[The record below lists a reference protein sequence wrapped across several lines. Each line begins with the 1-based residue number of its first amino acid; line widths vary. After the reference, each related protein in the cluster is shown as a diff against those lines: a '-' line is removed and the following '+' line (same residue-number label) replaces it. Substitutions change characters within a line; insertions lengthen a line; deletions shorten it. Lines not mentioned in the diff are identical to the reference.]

1 METVKLV
8 AQKRLETGKG
18 QARRLRKAGKLP
30 AVVYGRGDTEVLTVD
45 ARELLLI
52 RQSGGENTFIDLE
65 IGGDTPEMCSVILR
79 EVQVD
84 PASRVQV
91 HADFYRL
98 AMDELITV
106 TVPVEFVNIPE
117 DRLKA
122 AQSEVSVLAREL
134 TVECLPREI
143 PNTIEVDLEE
153 LQVGDVLHAGATA
166 LPRGVTLLTNAEE
179 AVVTTSMITVV
190 EEGAEPEGKEALAG
204 VAEGAPEATGAANE
218 AEDDG

>member
-1 METVKLV
+1 MDTVKLV
-8 AQKRLETGKG
+8 AQKRVETGKG

-45 ARELLLI
+45 AKELLLI
-52 RQSGGENTFIDLE
+52 RQSGGENTIIDLE

-79 EVQVD
+79 EVQID
-84 PASRVQV
+84 PVSRAQI

-122 AQSEVSVLAREL
+122 AQAEISVLTREL
-134 TVECLPREI
+134 MVECLPREI
-143 PNTIEVDLEE
+143 PNAIEVDLED
-153 LQVGDVLHAGATA
+153 LQVGDVLHAGAVA
-166 LPRGVTLLTNAEE
+166 LPRGVTLVTNDDE
-179 AVVTTSMITVV
+179 AVLTTSMITVAK
-190 EEGAEPEGKEALAG
+190 EGAEPEEGEELAA
-204 VAEGAPEATGAANE
+204 VAERAPAAGTANE

>member
-52 RQSGGENTFIDLE
+52 RQSGGENTIIDLE
-65 IGGDTPEMCSVILR
+65 TGGDTPEKCSVILR
-79 EVQVD
+79 EVQID
-84 PASRVQV
+84 PVSRVQM

-98 AMDELITV
+98 AMDELIAV

-122 AQSEVSVLAREL
+122 AQAEMSVLAREL
-134 TVECLPREI
+134 TVECLPRDI
-143 PNTIEVDLEE
+143 PNAIVVDVAE
-153 LQVGDVLHAGATA
+153 LDVGDMLYAGTIA
-166 LPRGVTLLTNAEE
+166 LPQGVTLVTNAEE
-179 AVVTTSMITVV
+179 AVVTTSMIVVV
-190 EEGAEPEGKEALAG
+190 EEEGEPEGEEALAAG
-204 VAEGAPEATGAANE
+204 VSDAPEAEVSDAPE
-218 AEDDG
+218 ADG

>member
-1 METVKLV
+1 MDTVKLV
-8 AQKRLETGKG
+8 AQKRVETGKG

-45 ARELLLI
+45 AKELLLI
-52 RQSGGENTFIDLE
+52 RQSGGENTIIDLE
-65 IGGDTPEMCSVILR
+65 IGGDAPEMCSVILR
-79 EVQVD
+79 EVQID
-84 PASRVQV
+84 PVSRAQI

-122 AQSEVSVLAREL
+122 AQAEISVLTREL
-134 TVECLPREI
+134 MVECLPREI
-143 PNTIEVDLEE
+143 PNAIEVDLED
-153 LQVGDVLHAGATA
+153 LQVGDVLHAGAVA
-166 LPRGVTLLTNAEE
+166 LPRGVTLVTNDDE
-179 AVVTTSMITVV
+179 AVLTTSMITVV
-190 EEGAEPEGKEALAG
+190 EEGAEPEEGEELAAGAERAPKAEAAD
-204 VAEGAPEATGAANE
+204 E